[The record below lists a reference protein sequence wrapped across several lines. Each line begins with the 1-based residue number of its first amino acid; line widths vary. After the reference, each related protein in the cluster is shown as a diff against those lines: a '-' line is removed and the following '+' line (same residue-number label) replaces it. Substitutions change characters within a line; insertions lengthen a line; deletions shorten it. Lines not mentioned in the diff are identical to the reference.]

1 MIVVDASLVLDV
13 AISANGGAALGNR
26 LDEHGVALLA
36 PEILD
41 LEVLQA
47 LRRHVR
53 LGVVDA
59 MRARAGLTTLGELN
73 IERFSHRT
81 LTDRIW
87 SLRDNL
93 TAYGAAYVALAEA
106 LDVPLWTRDAK
117 LAGVPGV
124 SARVEVL

>member
-1 MIVVDASLVLDV
+1 MIVVDASLVVDV
-13 AISANGGAALGNR
+13 MISANGGAALSAQLEARG
-26 LDEHGVALLA
+26 GALLA

-53 LGVVDA
+53 LGAIDD
-59 MRARAGLTTLGELN
+59 MRAQAGLKTLQELN
-73 IERFSHRT
+73 IERFSHSG

-87 SLRDNL
+87 ALRENL
-93 TAYGAAYVALAEA
+93 TAYDGAYIALAEA

-124 SARVEVL
+124 TARIEVL